1 MTPTQSTLIRAFT
14 AVRSWNWSSTIWTMN
29 PGSASWLC
37 HPADL
42 FATYMATWLLT
53 KILNPMCNSL
63 KKKMSLQP
71 TDLFMVSWA
80 LTRVY
85 AFWMYR
91 HVFICVKWF
100 GQWSDRGKTSESFK
114 ITWASCW
121 CCWCHSWWLFPLK
134 DEMLSQFDFHM
145 GLAHRIWC
153 WRPICWSAKSCWMRG
168 SKWVSSERSR
178 RWTQIS
184 TVKCWSKN
192 SRSFSFVP
200 VVGLRGSP
208 YFCWWQLMTFSGGSW
223 L

>member
-1 MTPTQSTLIRAFT
+1 
-14 AVRSWNWSSTIWTMN
+14 
-29 PGSASWLC
+29 
-37 HPADL
+37 
-42 FATYMATWLLT
+42 
-53 KILNPMCNSL
+53 
-63 KKKMSLQP
+63 
-71 TDLFMVSWA
+71 
-80 LTRVY
+80 
-85 AFWMYR
+85 MYR

-121 CCWCHSWWLFPLK
+121 CCWCHSWWHFPLK

-153 WRPICWSAKSCWMRG
+153 WRPICWSATSCWMRG

-192 SRSFSFVP
+192 SRSFF
-200 VVGLRGSP
+200 
-208 YFCWWQLMTFSGGSW
+208 FCSSGWFEGVSIFLLMATYDVFGWKLTIINTGW
-223 L
+223 GWH